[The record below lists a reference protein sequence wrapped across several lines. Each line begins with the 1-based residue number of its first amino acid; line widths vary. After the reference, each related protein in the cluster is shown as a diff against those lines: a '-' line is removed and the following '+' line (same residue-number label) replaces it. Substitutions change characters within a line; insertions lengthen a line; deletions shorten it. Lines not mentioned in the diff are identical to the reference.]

1 MWFNAMKMNSRTTQG
16 ISRSKQSSY
25 FRDLREFISHLE
37 ETGNLHRISARI
49 EKNSELMPLVRW
61 QYQGLPD
68 NQRKAFLFDNV
79 TDPAGRNYNCRVAVG
94 VLGASREIYKMAL
107 GMTADDNPAV
117 VAERW
122 NQALSHPIAPRIVK
136 KGPVKDVVLKGREIS
151 RRDGGLL
158 RFPVPISNPGFDG
171 GPFLTAP
178 YVVTQD
184 PDTGIPNV
192 GTYRCMIKG
201 PDKTGVS
208 VPPAQHIGIHFHK
221 CRERKIPLPAA
232 IVLGCSPAIGL
243 ASVAKVGYDRN
254 EYAVAGGIA
263 GEPIELVRC
272 ETVDLQVPATAEIVI
287 EGEIPT
293 DYLEP
298 EGPFGEFTGY
308 MGGQML
314 NGVFLVKCITHRK
327 NPILQMFTEGVPS
340 ESGVMRKM
348 GFEAT
353 LYKLLKYDCNIPTVM
368 DVTLHESSGSRKYVV
383 IRMKK
388 TNPAQ
393 PWQALQAAVAL
404 DPSHG
409 KIIIAVDD
417 DIDPEDADS
426 VNWAISFRMQPHRDV
441 KITTHKFAGLDP
453 SAAPPGSPV
462 TEARFPSPSGCS
474 AILID
479 ATRKWPYPPV
489 ALPAKKYMEAAK
501 AKWEQLGLPALKPK
515 MPWYG
520 YSLGHWQEEDVENA
534 ESAVAGDYEK
544 IAARLQQKGTKL

>member
-1 MWFNAMKMNSRTTQG
+1 MAKPAFKAKTRP
-16 ISRSKQSSY
+16 Y
-25 FRDLREFISHLE
+25 FRDLRDFISLLE

-68 NQRKAFLFDNV
+68 SQRKAFLFDNV
-79 TDPAGRNYNCRVAVG
+79 TDPQGRSYDCSVAVG
-94 VLGASREIYKMAL
+94 VLGASREIYQMAL
-107 GMTADDNPAV
+107 GLEEKSGPGE

-122 NQALSHPIAPRIVK
+122 NRALSHPIASRIVTT
-136 KGPVKDVVLKGREIS
+136 GPVKEVILKGREVS
-151 RRDGGLL
+151 RPEGGLL

-178 YVVTQD
+178 YVVTKD

-201 PDKTGVS
+201 PNKTGVS

-221 CRERKIPLPAA
+221 CKERKVPLQAA

-243 ASVAKVGYDRN
+243 ASVAKVGYDRD
-254 EYAVAGGIA
+254 EYAVAGAIA
-263 GEPIELVRC
+263 GTPIPLVRC
-272 ETVDLQVPATAEIVI
+272 ETVDLEVPATAEIVI

-308 MGGQML
+308 MGGQMM
-314 NGVFLVKCITHRK
+314 NGVFIVKCITHRK
-327 NPILQMFTEGVPS
+327 HPILQMFTEGVPS
-340 ESGVMRKM
+340 ESGIMRKI
-348 GFEAT
+348 GFEST

-409 KIIIAVDD
+409 KILITVDE

-474 AILID
+474 AIMID

-501 AKWEQLGLPALKPK
+501 DKWEKLGLPPLQPK

-520 YSLGHWQEEDVENA
+520 YSLGYWGEEDEENA
-534 ESAVAGDYEK
+534 ELAVQGNYEQ
-544 IAARLQQKGTKL
+544 IAARLEKKAVKL

>member
-1 MWFNAMKMNSRTTQG
+1 MARPLL
-16 ISRSKQSSY
+16 KQKTKPY
-25 FRDLREFISHLE
+25 FRDLREFISLLD
-37 ETGNLHRISARI
+37 ETGNLHRIAARI
-49 EKNSELMPLVRW
+49 EKNTELMPLVRW

-68 NQRKAFLFDNV
+68 SQRKAFLFDNV
-79 TDPAGRNYNCRVAVG
+79 TDPKGRSYNCKVAVG
-94 VLGASREIYKMAL
+94 VLGASREIYQLAL
-107 GMTADDNPAV
+107 GVTEKDGPSGM
-117 VAERW
+117 AERW
-122 NQALSHPIAPRIVK
+122 NHALSHPILPRLVK
-136 KGPVKDVVLKGREIS
+136 RGPVKEVILEEREIS
-151 RRDGGLL
+151 RPDGGLL

-171 GPFLTAP
+171 APFLTAP
-178 YVVTQD
+178 YVVTKD
-184 PDTGIPNV
+184 PDTGVANV

-201 PDKTGVS
+201 PNKTGVS
-208 VPPAQHIGIHFHK
+208 VSPAQHIGIHFHK
-221 CRERKIPLPAA
+221 CKERKIPLPAA

-254 EYAVAGGIA
+254 EYAVAGAIA
-263 GEPIELVRC
+263 GEPISLVRC
-272 ETVDLQVPATAEIVI
+272 EKVDLEVPATAEIVI

-293 DYLEP
+293 DHMEP

-308 MGGQML
+308 MGGQLM

-340 ESGVMRKM
+340 ESGIMRKM
-348 GFEAT
+348 GYEAT
-353 LYKLLKYDCNIPTVM
+353 LYKLLKYDCNIPAVIN
-368 DVTLHESSGSRKYVV
+368 VTLHESSGSRKYVV
-383 IRMKK
+383 IRMRK

-409 KIIIAVDD
+409 KILVAVDE
-417 DIDPEDADS
+417 DIDSEDADS

-453 SAAPPGSPV
+453 SAAPPGSPH

-474 AILID
+474 AIMID

-489 ALPAKKYMEAAK
+489 ALPAKTFMEAAK
-501 AKWEQLGLPALKPK
+501 HRWEELGLPPLQPK

-520 YSLGHWQEEDVENA
+520 YSLGYWGEEDEENA
-534 ESAVAGDYEK
+534 ELAVRGDYRK
-544 IAARLQQKGTKL
+544 VAARLQKKAIRL

>member
-1 MWFNAMKMNSRTTQG
+1 MAQRT
-16 ISRSKQSSY
+16 SKQKSKNS
-25 FRDLREFISHLE
+25 FRDLREFIALLE
-37 ETGNLHRISARI
+37 RTGNLHRISASI
-49 EKNSELMPLVRW
+49 DKNTELMPLVRW

-68 NQRKAFLFDNV
+68 DQRKAFLFDNV
-79 TDPAGRNYNCRVAVG
+79 SDSAGRKYDCRVAVG
-94 VLGASREIYKMAL
+94 ALSASRAIYKLAL
-107 GMTADDNPAV
+107 GVKESDGPSA
-117 VAERW
+117 VAEKW
-122 NQALSHPIAPRIVK
+122 NHALSHPIAPRRVAQ
-136 KGPVKDVVLKGREIS
+136 GPVKDVIIKGKEIS
-151 RRDGGLL
+151 RPGGGLL

-178 YVVTQD
+178 YVVTKD
-184 PDTGIPNV
+184 PETGVANV

-208 VPPAQHIGIHFHK
+208 VAPAQHIGIHFHK
-221 CRERKIPLPAA
+221 CREKKIPLQAA

-263 GEPIELVRC
+263 GEAISLVKC
-272 ETVDLQVPATAEIVI
+272 ETVDLEVPARAEIVI
-287 EGEIPT
+287 EGEIRT
-293 DYLEP
+293 DYMEP
-298 EGPFGEFTGY
+298 EGPFGEYTGY
-308 MGGQML
+308 MGGQLM
-314 NGVFLVKCITHRK
+314 NGVFNVKCITHRK
-327 NPILQMFTEGVPS
+327 DPILQMFTEGVPS

-348 GFEAT
+348 GYEST
-353 LYKLLKYDCNIPTVM
+353 LYKLLKYDCNIPSVIN
-368 DVTLHESSGSRKYVV
+368 VSLHESSGSRKFVV
-383 IRMKK
+383 IRMRK

-409 KIIIAVDD
+409 KILVAVDD
-417 DIDPEDADS
+417 DIDSEDADS

-453 SAAPPGSPV
+453 SAAPPGSSH

-474 AILID
+474 AIMID

-501 AKWEQLGLPALKPK
+501 AKWESLGLPPLTPK

-534 ESAVAGDYEK
+534 ELAIQGDYEAV
-544 IAARLQQKGTKL
+544 AARLQQKGIKL

>member
-1 MWFNAMKMNSRTTQG
+1 MSQRTSRRKSQ
-16 ISRSKQSSY
+16 RY
-25 FRDLREFISHLE
+25 FRDLRDFISLLE

-49 EKNSELMPLVRW
+49 EKNTELMPLVRW

-68 NQRKAFLFDNV
+68 SQRKAFLFDNV
-79 TDPAGRNYNCRVAVG
+79 TDPKGTNYDCRVAVG

-107 GMTADDNPAV
+107 GVSDKDGPGA

-122 NQALSHPIAPRIVK
+122 NQALSHPIPPRLVK
-136 KGPVKDVVLKGREIS
+136 KGPVKDVILKGREIS
-151 RRDGGLL
+151 RPDGGLL

-178 YVVTQD
+178 YVVTKD
-184 PDTGIPNV
+184 PDSGVPNV
-192 GTYRCMIKG
+192 GTYRCMIKA
-201 PDKTGVS
+201 PNKTGVS

-221 CRERKIPLPAA
+221 CRERKVSLQAA

-254 EYAVAGGIA
+254 EYAVAGGF
-263 GEPIELVRC
+263 GGKPIQLVRC
-272 ETVDLQVPATAEIVI
+272 ETVDLEVPATAEIVI
-287 EGEIPT
+287 EGDIPT

-308 MGGQML
+308 MGGQMI
-314 NGVFLVKCITHRK
+314 NGVLLVKCITHRK

-353 LYKLLKYDCNIPTVM
+353 LYKLLKYDCNIPTVI

-393 PWQALQAAVAL
+393 PWQALHAAVAL

-409 KIIIAVDD
+409 KILIVVDE

-501 AKWEQLGLPALKPK
+501 NIWEKLDLPPLKPK

-520 YSLGHWQEEDVENA
+520 YSLGHWSEEDEENA
-534 ESAVAGDYEK
+534 ERAVKGDYRNVAE
-544 IAARLQQKGTKL
+544 RLQKKAIKS

>member
-1 MWFNAMKMNSRTTQG
+1 MAKPAFKAKPRP
-16 ISRSKQSSY
+16 Y
-25 FRDLREFISHLE
+25 YRDLRDFISLLE

-68 NQRKAFLFDNV
+68 SQRKAFLFEHV
-79 TDPAGRNYNCRVAVG
+79 TDPKGRSYDCRVAVG
-94 VLGASREIYKMAL
+94 VLGASRAIYRMAL
-107 GMTADDNPAV
+107 GLKEKCEAGEV
-117 VAERW
+117 SEHW
-122 NQALSHPIAPRIVK
+122 NQALGNPIPPRLVK
-136 KGPVKDVVLKGREIS
+136 TGPVKESILQGKELAS
-151 RRDGGLL
+151 PTGGLL

-178 YVVTQD
+178 YVVTKD
-184 PDTGIPNV
+184 PDSGVPNV

-201 PDKTGVS
+201 PNKTGVS

-221 CRERKIPLPAA
+221 CREKRIPLPAA

-254 EYAVAGGIA
+254 EYAIAGGIA
-263 GEPIELVRC
+263 GAPIPLVRC
-272 ETVDLQVPATAEIVI
+272 ESVDLEVPATAEIVI

-293 DYLEP
+293 DYMEP

-308 MGGQML
+308 MGGQMM
-314 NGVFLVKCITHRK
+314 NRVFLAKCITHRK
-327 NPILQMFTEGVPS
+327 DPILQMFTEGVPS

-348 GFEAT
+348 GYEST

-383 IRMKK
+383 IRMRK

-409 KIIIAVDD
+409 KILVTVDE

-453 SAAPPGSPV
+453 SAAPPGAPV

-474 AILID
+474 AIMID

-501 AKWEQLGLPALKPK
+501 EKWEELGLPPLHPK
-515 MPWYG
+515 APWYG
-520 YSLGHWQEEDVENA
+520 YSLGQWGEEDQENA
-534 ESAVAGDYEK
+534 EFAVRGEYAKVVE
-544 IAARLQQKGTKL
+544 RLQRKAVRS

>member
-1 MWFNAMKMNSRTTQG
+1 VKKAKT
-16 ISRSKQSSY
+16 KPY
-25 FRDLREFISHLE
+25 FRDLRDFIDLLE
-37 ETGNLHRISARI
+37 ETGNLHRIGERI
-49 EKNSELMPLVRW
+49 DKNSELMPVVRW

-68 NQRKAFLFDNV
+68 GQRKAFLFENV
-79 TDPAGRNYNCRVAVG
+79 TDPQGRNYDCRVAVG
-94 VLGASREIYKMAL
+94 ALSASREIYKMAL
-107 GMTADDNPAV
+107 GVADDDNAGA

-122 NQALSHPIAPRIVK
+122 NLALSRPIPPRIVK
-136 KGPVKDVVLKGREIS
+136 SGPVKEVVLKGKEIS
-151 RRDGGLL
+151 RPNGGLL
-158 RFPVPISNPGFDG
+158 KFPVPISNPGFDG

-178 YVVTQD
+178 YVVTKD
-184 PDTGIPNV
+184 PETGVTNV

-201 PDKTGVS
+201 PDKMGVS
-208 VPPAQHIGIHFHK
+208 VSPAQHIGIHFHK
-221 CRERKIPLPAA
+221 CKEKKIPLQAA

-263 GEPIELVRC
+263 GEAIALVRC
-272 ETVDLQVPATAEIVI
+272 ESVDLEVPARAEIVI

-293 DYLEP
+293 DVMEP

-308 MGGQML
+308 MGGQLM
-314 NGVFLVKCITHRK
+314 NGIFLVKCIIHRK
-327 NPILQMFTEGVPS
+327 EPILQMFTEGVPS

-348 GFEAT
+348 GYEAT
-353 LYKLLKYDCNIPTVM
+353 LYKLLKYDCNIPAVIN
-368 DVTLHESSGSRKYVV
+368 VTLHESSGSRKLVV

-409 KIIIAVDD
+409 KILITVDD
-417 DIDPEDADS
+417 DIDSEDADS
-426 VNWAISFRMQPHRDV
+426 VNWALSFRMQPHRDV

-453 SAAPPGSPV
+453 SAAPPGSSH

-474 AILID
+474 AIMID

-489 ALPAKKYMEAAK
+489 ALPSRKYMEAAK
-501 AKWEQLGLPALKPK
+501 AKWEKLGLPTLKPK

-520 YSLGHWQEEDVENA
+520 YSLGHWDEEDVENA
-534 ESAVAGDYEK
+534 ESAVRGDYRQVAE
-544 IAARLQQKGTKL
+544 RLQKKAIKL

>member
-1 MWFNAMKMNSRTTQG
+1 MARQALKAKTRP
-16 ISRSKQSSY
+16 Y
-25 FRDLREFISHLE
+25 FRDLRDFIDLLE
-37 ETGNLHRISARI
+37 ETGNLYRITERTD
-49 EKNSELMPLVRW
+49 KNSELMPLVRW

-68 NQRKAFLFDNV
+68 GQRKAFLFENV
-79 TDPAGRNYNCRVAVG
+79 TDPQGRNYDCRVAVG
-94 VLGASREIYKMAL
+94 ALSASREIYKMAL
-107 GMTADDNPAV
+107 GVADDDSAGA

-122 NQALSHPIAPRIVK
+122 NLALSRPLAPRMVK
-136 KGPVKDVVLKGREIS
+136 TGPVKEVVLRGKEIC
-151 RRDGGLL
+151 RPNGGLL
-158 RFPVPISNPGFDG
+158 KFPVPISNPGFDG

-178 YVVTQD
+178 YVVTKD
-184 PDTGIPNV
+184 PETGVANV

-201 PDKTGVS
+201 PDKMGVS
-208 VPPAQHIGIHFHK
+208 VSPAQHIGIHFHK
-221 CRERKIPLPAA
+221 CQERKIPLQAA
-232 IVLGCSPAIGL
+232 IVLGGSPAIGL

-263 GEPIELVRC
+263 GEPIALVKCESVEL
-272 ETVDLQVPATAEIVI
+272 EVPARAEIVI

-293 DYLEP
+293 DVMEP

-308 MGGQML
+308 MGGQLM
-314 NGVFLVKCITHRK
+314 NGIFLVKCITPRK
-327 NPILQMFTEGVPS
+327 EPILQMFTEGVPS

-348 GFEAT
+348 GYEST
-353 LYKLLKYDCNIPTVM
+353 LHKLLKYDCNIPSVLN
-368 DVTLHESSGSRKYVV
+368 VTLHESSGSRKLVV

-409 KIIIAVDD
+409 KILITVDE
-417 DIDPEDADS
+417 DIDSEDADS
-426 VNWAISFRMQPHRDV
+426 VNWALSFRMQPHRDV

-453 SAAPPGSPV
+453 SAAPPGSPH

-474 AILID
+474 AIMID

-489 ALPAKKYMEAAK
+489 ALPARNYMEAAK
-501 AKWEQLGLPALKPK
+501 VKWEKLGLPPLKPK

-520 YSLGHWQEEDVENA
+520 YSLGHWSEEDEENA
-534 ESAVAGDYEK
+534 ASAVRGDYERV
-544 IAARLQQKGTKL
+544 AERLRKKAMKL